1 MLLTL
6 YVIHREQPAATK
18 PPADL
23 KNVLR
28 KVVKN
33 ANEVRSRV
41 LNSGLF
47 KTLCEDMVS

>member
-1 MLLTL
+1 MLLTH
-6 YVIHREQPAATK
+6 YIIHREHSAATK

-23 KNVLR
+23 ENVPH

-33 ANEVRSRV
+33 VNEVRSRV